1 MKNAGEESSTDSGV
15 LSNPLSFLRNGLVD
29 WSYAG
34 VWGRGLN
41 GYYWSLRSAN
51 TTSSNYLY
59 FYYAYLGPQHSSN
72 RGQGL
77 AVRCVSI
84 LFSKSFTTLF
94 NTSYSMKNCTSG
106 CEAGQDAGALSNPL
120 SLLRS
125 GAFYWGGAGLYGRG
139 GYGYY
144 WSLRS
149 ADTTY
154 SSGLNFDST
163 YLNPQ
168 YNGYRGQGFAVRCVQ
183 ILHHSH

>member
-1 MKNAGEESSTDSGV
+1 MENAGEESSTDSGV

-84 LFSKSFTTLF
+84 LFSKSFTTLI
-94 NTSYSMKNCTSG
+94 NTSYSMKSEGSARDSG
-106 CEAGQDAGALSNPL
+106 VLSSPL

-125 GAFYWGGAGLYGRG
+125 GYYSCLYANLVNRNAF
-139 GYGYY
+139 GYY
-144 WSLRS
+144 WLLRS
-149 ADTTY
+149 SSTTY
-154 SSGLNFDST
+154 SYNLVFSNQFLIPRNT
-163 YLNPQ
+163 YA
-168 YNGYRGQGFAVRCVQ
+168 RGDGFAVRCVKT
-183 ILHHSH
+183 